1 MKIELVDSIEKSA
14 NRAANELHTA
24 FPGEIVAVNAEAA
37 EADIRPYA
45 KLRLPNGKLIDFP
58 VLYNVPI
65 VLPQSSVLGACIS
78 FPIRKGDG
86 CVVIVSAETLD
97 YWRRN
102 RNTGTTTRHSLT
114 DAICIPGLSRS
125 GSAMLREA
133 CEDGVII
140 ISNGDA
146 EVRMTDRSIS
156 LKGKTVTVQASQNM
170 TLEAGGNMVIKGSR
184 VDINP

>member
-1 MKIELVDSIEKSA
+1 MKIELVDSIDKSA
-14 NRAANELHTA
+14 NKAASSLHTA
-24 FPGEIVAVNAEAA
+24 FPGEIVSVNPDAA

-58 VLYNVPI
+58 TLYNVPI
-65 VLPQSSVLGACIS
+65 VFPQSSVLGACIS

-86 CVVIVSAETLD
+86 CLVVVSEDTLD
-97 YWRRN
+97 YWRLN
-102 RNTGTTTRHSLT
+102 RDAGTTTRHSLT

-125 GSAMLREA
+125 GSSMLREA
-133 CEDGVII
+133 CEDGMII

-146 EVRMTDRSIS
+146 EIRMTESAIS
-156 LKGKTVTVQASQNM
+156 VKGKTVTVQATQNM
-170 TLEAGGNMVIKGSR
+170 TLEAGGNMVIRGNR